1 MGDIGVLYC
10 TISDKPLRGFWY
22 KTKVPSQ
29 QVIYVILLHPDY
41 FRLPDNMRFGID
53 IEQAKK
59 ISKDLKM
66 YSLKNTEDSSLFRFL
81 LFSTIHEYMET
92 GSCISDIFFKT
103 IERYIIYHKSSEE
116 CLRLLS
122 KLHKMDCTASNAS
135 NASNAETDSE
145 TSQIIDKKLRKIVSM
160 ISNEKDLKDLKCQ
173 DEENLEPEKDLI
185 DALFVL
191 IKE

>member
-1 MGDIGVLYC
+1 
-10 TISDKPLRGFWY
+10 
-22 KTKVPSQ
+22 VPSQ

-81 LFSTIHEYMET
+81 LFSTVHEYMET

-122 KLHKMDCTASNAS
+122 KLHKMDCTAAS
-135 NASNAETDSE
+135 NASNADTDSE

-173 DEENLEPEKDLI
+173 DENLEPEKDLI
-185 DALFVL
+185 DTLFVL